1 MPWRRQTSA
10 TQKFGASPSGSLESG
25 SNPPTS
31 SHGHS
36 GAELTRRSLGVR
48 TSMQNGNCNA
58 NVAVLVAN
66 YPRPK
71 AISSCVE
78 RVETRRDL
86 LLAFGI
92 GNPRAFAQVENG
104 AVV

>member
-1 MPWRRQTSA
+1 VRRNDKLS
-10 TQKFGASPSGSLESG
+10 
-25 SNPPTS
+25 
-31 SHGHS
+31 
-36 GAELTRRSLGVR
+36 
-48 TSMQNGNCNA
+48 

-104 AVV
+104 AVVLAYLVNRPR